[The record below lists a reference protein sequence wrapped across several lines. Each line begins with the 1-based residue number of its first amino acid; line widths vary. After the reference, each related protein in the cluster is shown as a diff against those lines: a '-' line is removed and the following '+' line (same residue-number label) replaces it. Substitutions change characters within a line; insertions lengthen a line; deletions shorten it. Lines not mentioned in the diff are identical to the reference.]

1 MSAARINNKKQ
12 STSSIKPFCKVCHDA
27 GKTEK
32 EYTSHFVRASPE
44 PNAPVICPTLLAQ
57 PCRFCQQGGHTPAY
71 CPELAKRKKAEEKA
85 AKTKAFQQKKQQQED
100 SKPEAKPTKTA
111 NAFAAFDS
119 DSEDEKP
126 KKKQEQEQVFV
137 IKKKQPATTT
147 HQTIQLK
154 SDEFPALSIS
164 KSEEQTEK
172 SSAKQASA
180 PKPSFLTALQQS
192 HPSLK
197 VPSKMTDDVFVNSAA
212 RSTIVIN
219 KKQMEQREQE
229 AVAVAEEE
237 EEQISVPS
245 EIEASGFYDNALETF
260 KKQMEGRPK
269 ASEMDWAQQEE
280 DSDDE
285 DW

>member
-1 MSAARINNKKQ
+1 MSATRINNKKQ

-44 PNAPVICPTLLAQ
+44 PNAPVVCPTLLAQ

-85 AKTKAFQQKKQQQED
+85 IKMKAYQDKKQQEEQQQQ
-100 SKPEAKPTKTA
+100 SKPATKSTKMA
-111 NAFAAFDS
+111 NAFAVFDS
-119 DSEDEKP
+119 DSEEEKP
-126 KKKQEQEQVFV
+126 KKKQEEVFV
-137 IKKKQPATTT
+137 IKKKQPVIPTAS
-147 HQTIQLK
+147 IQLK
-154 SDEFPALSIS
+154 SEEFPALSIS
-164 KSEEQTEK
+164 KSEQQSSK
-172 SSAKQASA
+172 PSAKQSA
-180 PKPSFLTALQQS
+180 PKPASFLTALQQS

-197 VPSKMTDDVFVNSAA
+197 VPSKMTDDVFSNA
-212 RSTIVIN
+212 TIVNNTIVLN

-229 AVAVAEEE
+229 AVEEE

-245 EIEASGFYDNALETF
+245 EVEMSGFYDTALETF

-269 ASEMDWAQQEE
+269 ASQMDWAQQEE

>member
-27 GKTEK
+27 GKSEK

-85 AKTKAFQQKKQQQED
+85 AKAKAFQQKKQQQED
-100 SKPEAKPTKTA
+100 SKPAAKPTKTA
-111 NAFAAFDS
+111 NAFAAFES

-126 KKKQEQEQVFV
+126 KKKQEQQQVFV
-137 IKKKQPATTT
+137 IKKKQSAE
-147 HQTIQLK
+147 TIQLK
-154 SDEFPALSIS
+154 SEEFPALSMS
-164 KSEEQTEK
+164 KSEQQQSEK
-172 SSAKQASA
+172 SSAKQSA
-180 PKPSFLTALQQS
+180 PKPAAFLAALQQS

-197 VPSKMTDDVFVNSAA
+197 VPSKMADDVFISATA

-229 AVAVAEEE
+229 AEEE

-245 EIEASGFYDNALETF
+245 EIEVSGFYDTALETF

>member
-1 MSAARINNKKQ
+1 MSATRINNKKQ

-85 AKTKAFQQKKQQQED
+85 AKAKAFQQKKQQQEQQQQA
-100 SKPEAKPTKTA
+100 KPAAKPTKTA

-137 IKKKQPATTT
+137 IKKKQPV
-147 HQTIQLK
+147 QTIQLK
-154 SDEFPALSIS
+154 SDEFPALL
-164 KSEEQTEK
+164 TEK
-172 SSAKQASA
+172 SSVKQASA
-180 PKPSFLTALQQS
+180 PKPAPKPAAFLAALQQS

-197 VPSKMTDDVFVNSAA
+197 VPSKMADDVFISATA

-229 AVAVAEEE
+229 AVAEEE

-245 EIEASGFYDNALETF
+245 EIEVSGFYDTALETF
-260 KKQMEGRPK
+260 RKQMEGRPK
-269 ASEMDWAQQEE
+269 ASEMDWAQQE

>member
-1 MSAARINNKKQ
+1 MSATRINNKKQ
-12 STSSIKPFCKVCHDA
+12 STSSVKPFCKVCHDA

-85 AKTKAFQQKKQQQED
+85 AKAKAFQQKKQQQED
-100 SKPEAKPTKTA
+100 SKPAAKPTKTA

-137 IKKKQPATTT
+137 IKKKQSVTPTA
-147 HQTIQLK
+147 TIQLK
-154 SDEFPALSIS
+154 SDEFPALL
-164 KSEEQTEK
+164 TEK
-172 SSAKQASA
+172 SSAKLATVKQQASA
-180 PKPSFLTALQQS
+180 PKPAAFLAALQQS

-197 VPSKMTDDVFVNSAA
+197 VPSKMADDVFISATA

-229 AVAVAEEE
+229 AVEEE

-245 EIEASGFYDNALETF
+245 EIEVSGFYDTALETF

-269 ASEMDWAQQEE
+269 ASEMDWAQQE